1 MRSKYVRYYFIDFGL
16 SCAFDS
22 YEKRHKVYGV
32 CGQHRDVPE
41 LSEEVAYD
49 PFKVDMRQLGETLR
63 KDFAEHLPASSVTT
77 LDLCSTPPPSMIPC
91 SHIYVLGGRTTTK
104 RM

>member
-1 MRSKYVRYYFIDFGL
+1 MTCRGCVWPLPYYFIDFGL

-63 KDFAEHLPASSVTT
+63 KDFAEVSPPIRSPGAGSDPLAGIPGPRVHTAS
-77 LDLCSTPPPSMIPC
+77 
-91 SHIYVLGGRTTTK
+91 H
-104 RM
+104 